1 MQSTVETK
9 SKTQHLVKIEIPADV
24 VSKRLSDLFRRAA
37 REIALPGFRPG
48 HAPRPVLEARFGKD
62 FLNDDAKE
70 EIIKEYLPQA
80 LNEHQLKPVSTPMAS
95 AVGEFVDGKPFNFEV
110 EVEVL
115 PELEVKNYTDI
126 ELEEPAQRQPTQQ
139 EIDAVLDRLRLE
151 HATAVPK
158 ATDEKVAADDVVTV
172 HTENSK
178 EFQEVQVHSDG
189 VTAAYIGKDVGD
201 WVELAFEDGKKVK
214 TKIEIIKKLEKPDDE
229 ELASTL
235 GHEDAKEMHE
245 KIRAQLAERIER
257 QRQRE
262 LRIALLDKIVEQTS
276 IEIPPRMLD
285 EVVGQELE
293 ILRRSGYPEATADA
307 VKKLKESTEKRL
319 KRELV
324 LNNIKKQEQLQL
336 SDQDFETLI
345 KSEAEKR
352 EMNPIKFKAILE
364 RERQLQSYRAEHEDE
379 RVLQFLLDKA
389 KLTKVQA

>member
-1 MQSTVETK
+1 MKSTVETK

-24 VSKRLSDLFRRAA
+24 VSKKLSDLFRRAA

-80 LNEHQLKPVSTPMAS
+80 FNEHQLKPVSTPTAS
-95 AVGEFVDGKPFNFEV
+95 AVGDFVDGKPFNFEV
-110 EVEVL
+110 QVEVL
-115 PELEVKNYTDI
+115 PELEVKNYTGI

-158 ATDEKVAADDVVTV
+158 ATGEKVTSDDVVTV
-172 HTENSK
+172 HMEDSK
-178 EFQEVQVHSDG
+178 EFQEIQVHSEG
-189 VTAAYIGKDVGD
+189 VTAAYIEKGVGD
-201 WVELAFEDGKKVK
+201 WVELAFEDGKKIK

-235 GHEDAKEMHE
+235 GHEDAKQMHE

-262 LRIALLDKIVEQTS
+262 LRLTLLDKIVEQTS

-293 ILRRSGYPEATADA
+293 ILRRSGYPEATAEE
-307 VKKLKESTEKRL
+307 VKKLKEATEKRL
-319 KRELV
+319 KREMV

-336 SDQDFETLI
+336 SEQDFEALI

>member
-1 MQSTVETK
+1 VKSTVETK
-9 SKTQHLVKIEIPADV
+9 SKTQHLVKIEIPAEV
-24 VSKRLSDLFRRAA
+24 VSKKLSDLFRRAA

-70 EIIKEYLPQA
+70 ALIKEYLPQA
-80 LNEHQLKPVSTPMAS
+80 LNEHQLKPVSTPTAS

-115 PELEVKNYTDI
+115 PDLEVKNYTGI
-126 ELEEPAQRQPTQQ
+126 ELEEPAQRQPTPQ
-139 EIDAVLDRLRLE
+139 EIDAVLDRLRME
-151 HATAVPK
+151 HATAIPK
-158 ATDEKVAADDVVTV
+158 ATGEKVAADDIVTV
-172 HTENSK
+172 HTESSK
-178 EFQEVQVHSDG
+178 EFQEIQVHSDG
-189 VTAAYIGKDVGD
+189 VTAGYIGNGVGD
-201 WVELAFEDGKKVK
+201 WIELAFEDGKKLK

-235 GHEDAKEMHE
+235 GHENTKEMHE
-245 KIRAQLAERIER
+245 KIRAQLVERIER

-262 LRIALLDKIVEQTS
+262 LRLTLLDKIVAQTS

-293 ILRRSGYPEATADA
+293 ILRRSGYPEATAEE

-319 KRELV
+319 KREMV
-324 LNNIKKQEQLQL
+324 LNNIKKREKLEL
-336 SDQDFETLI
+336 SDPDFEALI

-379 RVLQFLLDKA
+379 RVLQFLLDNA
-389 KLTKVQA
+389 KLTKAQA